1 MQKGCAIIVIINME
15 GQRSLGTAHM
25 ISCTL
30 QECAKTAISTITTG
44 RKESRKKDKKMSM
57 RKLTLKASNIIKY
70 NNETQK
76 K

>member
-1 MQKGCAIIVIINME
+1 MQKVCATIVIINME
-15 GQRSLGTAHM
+15 GQRSRGTAHM

-30 QECAKTAISTITTG
+30 QECVKTAISTITTG
-44 RKESRKKDKKMSM
+44 RKEQRKKDKKMSM